1 MRTAPALAVAAVLV
15 LAGCGALGGPSP
27 TATRT
32 PTPTGTP
39 DAGAVPG
46 VSDGRL
52 ADPGALL
59 SAHEAALVETG
70 FESDFRVNA
79 TERFRGEVYDASSR
93 QRTLVEPG
101 ADEYAFRTTR
111 ATGVRFDTWGNR
123 SVSVTRGQAGETV
136 RYQVGGSTGTEV
148 LTNRAGL
155 RSFLT
160 ATGFEV
166 RGVEARSN
174 RTLVTLVST
183 GTPDPVSSP
192 GVVPENATD
201 LREYEVRVVV
211 DTDGRVL
218 SFRATA
224 EYTIDGEEG
233 SMTVTY
239 GVIRLDRPAVDRPD
253 WVAETLREAGETST
267 PTG

>member
-1 MRTAPALAVAAVLV
+1 MRAVLALAVAALLV
-15 LAGCGALGGPSP
+15 LSGCGALGGSSP

-32 PTPTGTP
+32 TSPAGTP

-59 SAHEAALVETG
+59 EAHEAALVGTG

-79 TERFRGEVYDASSR
+79 TERLRGEVYEASRR
-93 QRTLVEPG
+93 QQTIAEPG
-101 ADEYAFRTTR
+101 ADEYVFRTTQ
-111 ATGVRFDTWGNR
+111 ATGVRFDTWGNG
-123 SVSVTRGQAGETV
+123 SVAVTRGRAGEAV
-136 RYQVGGSTGTEV
+136 RYQVGRPTGTGV
-148 LTNRAGL
+148 LTTRAGL
-155 RSFLT
+155 RPFLT

-166 RGVEARSN
+166 RGVDAGGN

-183 GTPDPVSSP
+183 GTPDLTSSP
-192 GVVPENATD
+192 DVVPENATD
-201 LREYEVRVVV
+201 LRDYQARAVV

-218 SFRATA
+218 SFEATA
-224 EYTIDGEEG
+224 DYTIDDEEG
-233 SMTVTY
+233 SMTVAY
-239 GVIRLDRPAVDRPD
+239 GVIRLDRPAVGRPD
-253 WVAETLREAGETST
+253 WVAETLREAGWTPT